1 MKKKTKRVYVT
12 PESKVY
18 AMQTEQFICGSVTP
32 HPKGSTTTQWDNDE
46 ESEGGTI
53 LIGDEGDVAPWS
65 RQWKQVLEIQKKGE
79 IKWR

>member
-1 MKKKTKRVYVT
+1 MKKKAKRVYIT

-18 AMQTEQFICGSVTP
+18 VMQTEQLICGSVTP

-53 LIGDEGDVAPWS
+53 LVGDESTIAP
-65 RQWKQVLEIQKKGE
+65 
-79 IKWR
+79 